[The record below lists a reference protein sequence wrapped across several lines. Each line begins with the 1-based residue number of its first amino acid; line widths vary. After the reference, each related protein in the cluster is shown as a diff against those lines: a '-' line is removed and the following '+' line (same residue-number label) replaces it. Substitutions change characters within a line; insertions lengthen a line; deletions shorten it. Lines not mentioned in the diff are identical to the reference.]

1 MGQSF
6 PSSLIPA
13 DDAAR
18 LRTLYQFQIVNT
30 TPELIFDAYTA
41 WAAQLFNTPIALISL
56 VDADYVWFKS
66 VAGHEGIP
74 GLPREESMCSA
85 AILLDEPVVTSDYRP
100 ESCALVKPDVAQ
112 AIGLKFYAGAALQ
125 MADGVRIGM
134 LAVIGRE
141 FREFNPLEAAVLTRL
156 ADLVSRTIELRVQFL
171 LAGRPDDWDDA
182 QRELADTLDENSALA
197 RYLVKRNE
205 GIDLADDEVAPLI
218 ERRLGQLEKV
228 LNRYAAQLAAVA

>member
-1 MGQSF
+1 MGHPF
-6 PSSLIPA
+6 PSSLIPV

-66 VAGHEGIP
+66 VAGQAGIP

-85 AILLDEPVVTSDYRP
+85 AILQDEPVVTSDYRP

-112 AIGLKFYAGAALQ
+112 AIGLKFYAGALQ
-125 MADGVRIGM
+125 MADGARIGM

-141 FREFNPLEAAVLTRL
+141 FREFSAPEEAVLTRL
-156 ADLVSRTIELRVQFL
+156 AGLVSRTIELRVQFL
-171 LAGRPDDWDDA
+171 LADRADDWEDA

-197 RYLVKRNE
+197 RYLTKRKE
-205 GIDLADDEVAPLI
+205 GIDLTDDEVAPLI

-228 LNRYAAQLAAVA
+228 LNRHAAQLSTLA